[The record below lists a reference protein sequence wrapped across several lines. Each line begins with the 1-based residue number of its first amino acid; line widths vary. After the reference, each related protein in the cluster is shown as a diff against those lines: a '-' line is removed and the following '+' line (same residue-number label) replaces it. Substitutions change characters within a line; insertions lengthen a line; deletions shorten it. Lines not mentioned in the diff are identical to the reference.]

1 MKITLRTLFA
11 ALLALWLALPSVGG
25 EGGENA
31 GGSGVWILPRTTFMA
46 PSTGGGSVPRMSFT
60 ISDLNRD
67 ASLVGSAEMG
77 QAVATLVDSSLGLPT
92 RLQVVGKAIVL
103 PSSMM
108 LGMLHAGVTD
118 ADIVVVD
125 ASLRGYRIPLSI
137 DSSLRSILVTVE

>member
-125 ASLRGYRIPLSI
+125 ASLRGYRIHLSI